1 MNEYN
6 DTSRIITFYS
16 EHHFQHAPQIEF
28 LHGQYAPYFEIG
40 RRVETIR
47 EQLQSAN
54 LIALQSVET
63 PIDVSLIHS
72 AHDANM
78 MVYLEQISS
87 DVTRHIREAFS
98 IYHME
103 DQMTDDNYFYES
115 VFPPQLS
122 PNHYIYDSVSP
133 IGKGTWDAV
142 LFSATLAIRGAEV
155 LLDGGK
161 HAFALCRPPGHH
173 AGRRFMGGYCY
184 VNNAAIAAYHLKS
197 MGKVAILDI
206 DYHHGNGTQEI
217 FWNDPDVLF
226 VSIHADP
233 TQDYPYYVGYASE
246 TGGESAQGTNINLLL
261 RHGTDAPTYL
271 QTLDEAL
278 RQIQAFQP
286 TTLVISLGFDTYIDE
301 PMGHFRLELPH
312 YETIGRKLSAL
323 GYPTLYVQEGGYAI
337 DALGAMGVSFFNGV
351 LERR

>member
-1 MNEYN
+1 LNEYN
-6 DTSRIITFYS
+6 DASRIITFYS
-16 EHHFQHAPQIEF
+16 ENHSQHAPQIEF

-40 RRVETIR
+40 HRVETIR

-54 LIALQSVET
+54 LITLQAIET
-63 PIDVSLIHS
+63 PIDVSLIHK

-78 MVYLEQISS
+78 ISYLEGISR
-87 DVTRHIREAFS
+87 DVTSHIREAFA

-103 DQMTDDNYFYES
+103 DQMTADNYFYES
-115 VFPPQLS
+115 IFPPQPS

-142 LFSATLAIRGAEV
+142 LFSASLAVHGAEV
-155 LLDGGK
+155 LLAGGK
-161 HAFALCRPPGHH
+161 QAYALCRPPGHH

-184 VNNAAIAAYHLKS
+184 VNNAAVAAYHLKS

-233 TQDYPYYVGYASE
+233 TQDYPYYAGYASE
-246 TGGESAQGTNINLLL
+246 TGGESAQGTTINLPLS
-261 RHGTDAPTYL
+261 HGTDAQTYL
-271 QTLDEAL
+271 QILDEAL
-278 RQIQAFQP
+278 RQIQTFQP
-286 TTLVISLGFDTYIDE
+286 TTLVISLGFDTYINE

-312 YETIGRKLSAL
+312 FETIGRKLSAL